1 MRIRKGIIMSEKKYK
16 RRLGDRGDGRLVRNL
31 IPMHKITPFIMVE
44 RNDASNF
51 IRDSIEVS
59 KIDEYIRRKRKS
71 GLKGFG
77 IMHIIVAAYIR
88 CISQRPAVNRF
99 VSGQRVYSRNRIEI
113 NINVKKEMTL
123 ESPDT
128 VVKIVFEPTDTAD
141 DVYYKMKTVIDE
153 SKGGELDSDFD
164 NTARIINYIPRLIKK
179 FAIWFLKTID
189 YFGLLPKFLL
199 NVSPFHGSMFITSM
213 GSLGIP
219 PIYHHLYNFGNV
231 PVFISFG
238 AKKSVNEIDDNGQ
251 VVKRKY
257 VDYTVVTDERICDG
271 YYFAS
276 ALKILR
282 GCLRHPERLDTPP
295 EQVIEDIF

>member
-1 MRIRKGIIMSEKKYK
+1 MSEKKYK

-31 IPMHKITPFIMVE
+31 TPMHKITPFIMVE

-238 AKKSVNEIDDNGQ
+238 AKK
-251 VVKRKY
+251 KRKR
-257 VDYTVVTDERICDG
+257 DR
-271 YYFAS
+271 
-276 ALKILR
+276 
-282 GCLRHPERLDTPP
+282 
-295 EQVIEDIF
+295 

>member
-1 MRIRKGIIMSEKKYK
+1 
-16 RRLGDRGDGRLVRNL
+16 
-31 IPMHKITPFIMVE
+31 
-44 RNDASNF
+44 
-51 IRDSIEVS
+51 
-59 KIDEYIRRKRKS
+59 
-71 GLKGFG
+71 
-77 IMHIIVAAYIR
+77 MHIIVAAYIR

-276 ALKILR
+276 TLKILR

-295 EQVIEDIF
+295 EDVIEDIF

>member
-1 MRIRKGIIMSEKKYK
+1 M
-16 RRLGDRGDGRLVRNL
+16 
-31 IPMHKITPFIMVE
+31 
-44 RNDASNF
+44 
-51 IRDSIEVS
+51 
-59 KIDEYIRRKRKS
+59 
-71 GLKGFG
+71 
-77 IMHIIVAAYIR
+77 
-88 CISQRPAVNRF
+88 
-99 VSGQRVYSRNRIEI
+99 
-113 NINVKKEMTL
+113 
-123 ESPDT
+123 
-128 VVKIVFEPTDTAD
+128 FEPTDTAD

>member
-1 MRIRKGIIMSEKKYK
+1 
-16 RRLGDRGDGRLVRNL
+16 
-31 IPMHKITPFIMVE
+31 
-44 RNDASNF
+44 
-51 IRDSIEVS
+51 
-59 KIDEYIRRKRKS
+59 
-71 GLKGFG
+71 
-77 IMHIIVAAYIR
+77 
-88 CISQRPAVNRF
+88 
-99 VSGQRVYSRNRIEI
+99 
-113 NINVKKEMTL
+113 MTL

-219 PIYHHLYNFGNV
+219 PIYHHLYDFGNI
-231 PVFISFG
+231 PVFISYG
-238 AKKSVNEIDDNGQ
+238 AKRRENELDKNGQ
-251 VVKRKY
+251 PVTRRY
-257 VDYTVVTDERICDG
+257 IDIAVVTDERVCDG
-271 YYFAS
+271 FYFAS
-276 ALKILR
+276 ALKYMRTLFNN
-282 GCLRHPERLDTPP
+282 PELLDTPP
-295 EQVIEDIF
+295 ETIIKDIK